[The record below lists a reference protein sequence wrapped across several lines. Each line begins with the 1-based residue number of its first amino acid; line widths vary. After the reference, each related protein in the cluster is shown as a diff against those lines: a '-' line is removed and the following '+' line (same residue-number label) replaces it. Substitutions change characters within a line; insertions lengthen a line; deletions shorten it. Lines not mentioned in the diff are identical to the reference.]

1 MKNRFPYRAVLE
13 NIWTSLYLCNSVIVL
28 SSFNVR
34 IWQFIWELEELRKKK
49 LIHISAYSLRCAAAV
64 PPPPPLLT
72 VW

>member
-49 LIHISAYSLRCAAAV
+49 INS
-64 PPPPPLLT
+64 
-72 VW
+72 